1 MRHPSIK
8 EKPFYVI
15 QDHSFC
21 AILEVTKIKH
31 DLSQERGF
39 SFTFSWRTMRFWVEN
54 GTTAHPAT
62 KDTT

>member
-1 MRHPSIK
+1 MHHPSIK
-8 EKPFYVI
+8 EKLFYVI

-31 DLSQERGF
+31 DMPQRKSF

-54 GTTAHPAT
+54 GTTAHHAP
-62 KDTT
+62 KDTA